1 MILMGKK
8 LYVCMYELLS
18 PFVSTGPCAFLLLKE
33 LFQYSLLIFLMSW
46 LSLFYQ
52 EIVIRI

>member
-1 MILMGKK
+1 MGKK